1 MTSNQTIVI
10 AKPRSKRTAKGAYFS
25 GAQGEYPR
33 NDSRGMTHGG
43 CSCSH
48 YPPRP
53 DLAKDADIKEW
64 LALAEP
70 EEFPVENKTRRGGSS
85 LRPTVFSTESP
96 DFAYRPAGRTSV
108 AVQPDEYDEY
118 DEAGRRIYR
127 VAENCDAWSL
137 VCRRG

>member
-53 DLAKDADIKEW
+53 YPEKDADIEEW
-64 LALAEP
+64 LTFLAEP
-70 EEFPVENKTRRGGSS
+70 DFPVNYRRRRGGSS
-85 LRPTVFSTESP
+85 HPVFFSTESP

-108 AVQPDEYDEY
+108 AVQPDEYDE
-118 DEAGRRIYR
+118 AGRRIYR

>member
-10 AKPRSKRTAKGAYFS
+10 AKPRSKRTAKVKGTYYS
-25 GAQGEYPR
+25 GAQSKPPR

-53 DLAKDADIKEW
+53 YPEKEADIEEW
-64 LALAEP
+64 LTFLAEP
-70 EEFPVENKTRRGGSS
+70 DFPVNYRRRRGGSS
-85 LRPTVFSTESP
+85 HPVVFSTESP
-96 DFAYRPAGRTSV
+96 GFAFKPAGRMPV
-108 AVQPDEYDEY
+108 AAPSDEYDEY
-118 DEAGRRIYR
+118 GRRIYR
-127 VAENCDAWSL
+127 VAEKCDAWSL